1 MKKNLFYFIA
11 VFLLGL
17 TSCNYNEKPNAMV
30 TQNGNTADNPLLQK
44 FDTPFG
50 VPPYDKIK
58 PEHYLP
64 ALEVAIKEHNKEIE
78 KIVNN
83 PQPPTFEN
91 TVVAYARSGRLFD
104 RVTNIFFTVNEANT
118 SDEMEKI
125 AEQITPMVSSHE
137 DDILLNEKLFKR
149 IKAVYDKKDELTL
162 DTEDSALLEK
172 VYKDFARNGAN
183 LNEED
188 KAKLREINKKL
199 SLLKLKFGQHVLAE
213 TNRFKLVVDKKE
225 DLEGLPENMIEEAA
239 KKAKDAG
246 LDGKWV
252 FTIDRPTLYP
262 FLTYCKNR
270 DLREK
275 LFMGYIMKGD
285 HNDSLDNKG
294 IVNQIVNLRIEKAN
308 LLGYKTWAD
317 FRLDNN
323 MAKTPENV
331 YNLMDKIWTPAINKA
346 KEEVADMQKII
357 DREGGNFE
365 LKPWDWWYYAE
376 KVRKEKYDLN
386 EDELKPYFSL
396 TNVLKGLFYTANKLY
411 HITFEE
417 RKDLP
422 VYHPDVKA
430 YLVKYE
436 NGDTV
441 GILYMDFFA
450 RPSKRGGAWME
461 AIRKEYKD
469 ENGKRVPPIIY
480 IVTNFAK
487 PSGNRHA
494 LLTLENVT
502 TLFHES
508 GHALHGLLSQCKYR
522 KISGTS
528 VYRDFVELPSQFME
542 NFATEPEVLK
552 EYAKH
557 YETGEVIPESL
568 IKKMQNSRYFNQG
581 FATVEYLAAAYLDMD
596 WHTLT
601 EKKDYNV
608 NEFEKESMKK
618 IGLIPQIVERYRSTY
633 FNHIFSGDYSAGYYS
648 YIWADV
654 LVADAFAYFKEKGI
668 FNPEVT
674 NAFKK
679 YILEK
684 GGSEDPMVLYKKFR
698 GQEPDV
704 KYLLQARG
712 LVK

>member
-1 MKKNLFYFIA
+1 MKKNLFYLIA
-11 VFLLGL
+11 VVLLGL

-30 TQNGNTADNPLLQK
+30 TQNENTADNPLLEK

-78 KIVNN
+78 QIVNN
-83 PQPPTFEN
+83 PEPPTFEN

-104 RVTNIFFTVNEANT
+104 RVTSIFFTVNEANT

-149 IKAVYDKKDELTL
+149 IKAVYYKKDELTL

-285 HNDSLDNKG
+285 NNDSLDNKD

-331 YNLMDKIWTPAINKA
+331 YNLLDKIWTPAINKA

-357 DREGGNFE
+357 NKEGGNFE

-386 EDELKPYFSL
+386 EEELKPYFSL
-396 TNVLKGLFYTANKLY
+396 TNVLNGLFYTANKLY
-411 HITFEE
+411 HLTFEE

-487 PSGNRHA
+487 PSGDRPA

-581 FATVEYLAAAYLDMD
+581 FATVEYLSASYLDMD

-608 NEFEKESMKK
+608 DEFEKESMKR

-654 LVADAFAYFKEKGI
+654 LVADAYAYFKEKGI

-674 NAFKK
+674 NAFREN
-679 YILEK
+679 ILEK

-704 KYLLQARG
+704 KYLLEARG
-712 LVK
+712 LIK

>member
-1 MKKNLFYFIA
+1 
-11 VFLLGL
+11 
-17 TSCNYNEKPNAMV
+17 MV
-30 TQNGNTADNPLLQK
+30 TQNGNVADNPLLQK

-78 KIVNN
+78 QIVNN
-83 PQPPTFEN
+83 PEPPTFEN

-104 RVTNIFFTVNEANT
+104 RVTSIFFTVNEANT

-125 AEQITPMVSSHE
+125 AEQITPMVSGHE

-149 IKAVYDKKDELTL
+149 IKAVYDKKDELAL

-172 VYKDFARNGAN
+172 VYKDFVRNGGN

-188 KAKLREINKKL
+188 KTKLREINKKL

-213 TNRFKLVVDKKE
+213 TNRFKLVVDTKE

-270 DLREK
+270 NLREK

-294 IVNQIVNLRIEKAN
+294 VVNQIVNLRIEKAN

-357 DREGGNFE
+357 AREGGNFE

-417 RKDLP
+417 RKDFP
-422 VYHPDVKA
+422 VYHPDVKTF
-430 YLVKYE
+430 LVKYE

-441 GILYMDFFA
+441 GVLYMDFFA
-450 RPSKRGGAWME
+450 RASKRGGAWME

-487 PSGNRHA
+487 PSGDKPA

-502 TLFHES
+502 TLFHET
-508 GHALHGLLSQCKYR
+508 GHALHGLLTQCKYR

-528 VYRDFVELPSQFME
+528 VYRDYVEFPSQFME

-552 EYAKH
+552 QYAKH
-557 YETGEVIPESL
+557 YKTGEVIPNSL
-568 IKKMQNSRYFNQG
+568 IEKMQNSRYFNQG